1 MIEEHLRRERRSCIQ
16 DVLVCLLWLATLL
29 FFIYPYL
36 LSRIEITNNAHS
48 QYVYFF
54 DIAILVCFIFFIY
67 SNSNIF
73 LNLYC
78 VQKNLTK
85 YIKIKFETNKIKKGI
100 KV

>member
-1 MIEEHLRRERRSCIQ
+1 MIEEHLRRERRSCIK

-36 LSRIEITNNAHS
+36 LSRIEI
-48 QYVYFF
+48 YFSKLML
-54 DIAILVCFIFFIY
+54 DKPARPGV
-67 SNSNIF
+67 
-73 LNLYC
+73 
-78 VQKNLTK
+78 K